1 MEYQKVITTVQAGPE
16 STARQ
21 ILHSNQPIQFA
32 ETKCTLKLAISN
44 IVAAARLACLVGFS

>member
-1 MEYQKVITTVQAGPE
+1 MITTVQTGPE